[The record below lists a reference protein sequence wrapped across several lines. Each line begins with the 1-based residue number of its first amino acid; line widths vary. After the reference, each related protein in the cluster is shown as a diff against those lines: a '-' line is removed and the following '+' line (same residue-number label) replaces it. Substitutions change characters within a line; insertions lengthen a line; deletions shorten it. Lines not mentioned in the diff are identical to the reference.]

1 MPKDPAP
8 ARRETV
14 AAGALFPG
22 RLGMMLAQPLDG
34 LRLYEVRGGGVRDAG
49 YLVLLGLICFRLED
63 VTRALLG
70 ITHLSFGTVLRQML
84 AVLSQ
89 EVQEAIIV
97 VLPAAVAVTLGAG
110 RSKRDPSRDLEL
122 GAAAYIPYFAVRALY
137 RTANLEALLG
147 PLPQAF
153 DQASKVVAL
162 LWAAA
167 IVALGITLARRRDDP
182 DGDPQR
188 VPMPPRALATAGEA
202 DMDSGTLKGFR
213 TSRALAPAGEARLRQ
228 RDRGPLPAPGTRAR
242 LAVAGL
248 GALAGAALA
257 VNGTWV
263 VQHADAIRP
272 LVRGKEAPDFVL
284 SRIDG
289 QPGTLSL
296 ASLRGKVV
304 LLDFWAKWCAPCVNM
319 MPTLHGLQ
327 EDWKGKGVQLV
338 GVHGPSVPEE
348 EVRAFLRERPAGY
361 PMLMDA
367 DGRASDLYKVVA
379 LPHLVLVGRD
389 GTVLKTFWGTT
400 TRLEIEGVLEAA
412 VAAASPKIAP

>member
-1 MPKDPAP
+1 VTQSTPSDPAP
-8 ARRETV
+8 AGRETF
-14 AAGALFPG
+14 AAGPLLPG
-22 RLGMMLAQPLDG
+22 RLGMMLAQPLEG
-34 LRLYEVRGGGVRDAG
+34 LRLYEARGGGVRDAG

-110 RSKRDPSRDLEL
+110 RGKRDPSRDLEL
-122 GAAAYIPYFAVRALY
+122 GAAAYIPFFAVRSLY
-137 RTANLEALLG
+137 RTADLEALLG
-147 PLPQAF
+147 PLPRAFNQA
-153 DQASKVVAL
+153 ATATAL

-167 IVALGITLARRRDDP
+167 IVALGIRLARRRIVAPTDP
-182 DGDPQR
+182 AA
-188 VPMPPRALATAGEA
+188 PMPPAV
-202 DMDSGTLKGFR
+202 D
-213 TSRALAPAGEARLRQ
+213 P
-228 RDRGPLPAPGTRAR
+228 GPLPAPGTRAR

-263 VQHADAIRP
+263 AQNADAIRP

-284 SRIDG
+284 PRVDG
-289 QPGTLSL
+289 QPGALSL
-296 ASLRGKVV
+296 VSLRGQVV

-319 MPTLHGLQ
+319 MSTLHGIQ

-338 GVHGPSVPEE
+338 GVHGPSVPED

-367 DGRASDLYKVVA
+367 DGRVTDLYKVVA

-389 GTVLKTFWGTT
+389 GTVLKTFWGVTS
-400 TRLEIEGVLEAA
+400 RLEIEGVLKAA
-412 VAAASPKIAP
+412 VAAASP